1 VELKMS
7 LERQKMSLDKVE
19 VENTKSRLLDKLQ
32 QGTIS
37 RGEAEML
44 RGILEQE
51 KEDAERRGNAALVVG
66 IAILLGFVAKY
77 IADEKIVDKIVKA
90 LSGKKR

>member
-1 VELKMS
+1 MS
-7 LERQKMSLDKVE
+7 LEGQQMSLDKVE
-19 VENTKSRLLDKLQ
+19 TENTKSRLLDKLQ

-37 RGEAEML
+37 PGEAEVL

-51 KEDAERRGNAALVVG
+51 KEDAVRRGNAALVVG

>member
-1 VELKMS
+1 
-7 LERQKMSLDKVE
+7 MSLDKVE
-19 VENTKSRLLDKLQ
+19 FENTKSRLLDKLQ

-37 RGEAEML
+37 RSEAEML

-77 IADEKIVDKIVKA
+77 IADEKIVDKIIKA